1 VSVFFFLTIVFLT
14 FNASSE
20 VHKFDNLTVAEEETR
35 TFTDA
40 SNNIL
45 EFKFYPNKEMMY

>member
-1 VSVFFFLTIVFLT
+1 MFPFWSKKKPKAITKERIIVGT
-14 FNASSE
+14 Q
-20 VHKFDNLTVAEEETR
+20 
-35 TFTDA
+35 A